1 MRRLQQMRT
10 WAKACEAS
18 TELGGR
24 TEPLRLLPTP
34 LLLIGEDETLRST
47 LNGNE
52 SALFAMVTGTDAEVL
67 LLIQAVESTLEAKA
81 HWRITPA
88 RFTDLPFEVKVHGSS
103 IWKSEGATK
112 DGPFLSVHGLFQK
125 PLDPR

>member
-1 MRRLQQMRT
+1 VVVGTFFSFVSDSLPNMRRGAMAFHTLVAEDFDVQVNLFSRTVHGSKLHQIDYQLDDADVAQTSVRRLQQTKT

-34 LLLIGEDETLRST
+34 LLLIGE
-47 LNGNE
+47 
-52 SALFAMVTGTDAEVL
+52 
-67 LLIQAVESTLEAKA
+67 
-81 HWRITPA
+81 
-88 RFTDLPFEVKVHGSS
+88 
-103 IWKSEGATK
+103 GATK
-112 DGPFLSVHGLFQK
+112 DGPFLSVRGLFQK